1 MTTADLFRWAET
13 FAAIGAAWLL
23 TYALHSSVLI
33 GSTWVLQRAGVIRSL
48 RLRDLAWRGALIGG
62 LLTATVQM
70 GMGLAPWG
78 LTLEVPRPETPK
90 VATLLR
96 SVQPIAPV
104 LVQLDTTNA
113 LVAGTADV
121 ETDDDA
127 VLAETQDVQA
137 QDEAPAAASSAPM
150 AAVAVPSVR
159 VGALFFMAWAAAS
172 SVLLLRLAVARA
184 RVLDGLGLRAPVLEP
199 KVLAQLDVLCQE
211 AGRQDAVRL
220 TTAEGLKSP
229 VALGWSEICLPKAA
243 LSELDQ
249 AQQRSVLAH
258 ELAHIERKDP
268 LWLLLGT
275 TLEQLLFFQP
285 LNRLARR
292 NMQEVAEY
300 LCDDWAAA
308 CDGSGLPIARGLAS
322 VARWLDGEE
331 RAVPLAGMAE
341 RPSLLVARVQRLL
354 EATVI
359 SLEPRRSWHLLAL
372 GMALLLTV
380 VLVPGVRAAPA
391 VGWFEG
397 QAPAVATASAAAGP
411 AEADVVVN
419 TATTVSDESRTP
431 RTLSKLMR
439 RLTASE
445 QQRNARDAA
454 RMATDSAKIQADV
467 ARIESDAAAN
477 HQSSMALSVA
487 TGTPGVLI
495 AQLAPPAPVAA
506 PAPAAPPAPP
516 APAPAA
522 APKAQKANWGFSYE
536 YSKAFS
542 KARVAMAKAKVTLSG
557 MRHGRHGQQPTS
569 NADPATVDALVKA
582 LKDPDAG
589 VREAAAESLGRL
601 ADVRALDG
609 LIAAASDSDAKVRAA
624 VVEALAVMQEARAIP
639 ALAKALKDSNV
650 NVRREAAE
658 ALSSL
663 NDAPESVEPL
673 VSALAD
679 SDVHVRL
686 AAVQGLSARKDKRA
700 LAALA
705 GLMKD
710 SSPEVRAAAVCALGE
725 LQDASSLPALTT
737 ALKDDNEEVRAQA
750 VRALGNLETPKA
762 IPALIEATKDRSSE
776 VRSSAANALGE
787 LHDAANSPQVV
798 AALKALLEDSSSEV
812 REQAIN
818 ALSEIRDSG
827 ALQALIAAMQSKDPV
842 VRKAAAAALGQ
853 RD

>member
-33 GSTWVLQRAGVIRSL
+33 GSTWVLQRMGVIRSL

-62 LLTATVQM
+62 LVTATVQM

-96 SVQPIAPV
+96 SVQPTAPALV
-104 LVQLDTTNA
+104 LLDTTST
-113 LVAGTADV
+113 LVADTGDA
-121 ETDDDA
+121 ETDGDV
-127 VLAETQDVQA
+127 VLAEAPDVQ
-137 QDEAPAAASSAPM
+137 APAAAPVATESAPM

-159 VGALFFMAWAAAS
+159 VGALFFMAWVAAS

-199 KVLAQLDVLCQE
+199 KVLAQLDLLCQE

-243 LSELDQ
+243 LSELDE

-341 RPSLLVARVQRLL
+341 RPSLIVARVQRLL

-397 QAPAVATASAAAGP
+397 QAPAVATAAAAEGP

-419 TATTVSDESRTP
+419 TTTTVSDESSAP
-431 RTLSKLMR
+431 KTLSKLMR
-439 RLTASE
+439 RLTSSE

-454 RMATDSAKIQADV
+454 RMASDSAQIQADV
-467 ARIESDAAAN
+467 ARIESDAAAKY
-477 HQSSMALSVA
+477 QSSMALSVA

-495 AQLAPPAPVAA
+495 AQLAAPAAA

-522 APKAQKANWGFSYE
+522 APKAAKANWGFNYE
-536 YSKAFS
+536 YTKAWS
-542 KARVAMAKAKVTLSG
+542 KARIAMAKAKVSISG
-557 MRHGRHGQQPTS
+557 MRHGRRGQPVS
-569 NADPATVDALVKA
+569 SADPATVDALVKA

-609 LIAAASDSDAKVRAA
+609 LITAASDSDAKVRAA
-624 VVEALAVMQEARAIP
+624 VVEALAVLQEARAIP
-639 ALAKALKDSNV
+639 VLARALKDSNV

-673 VSALAD
+673 VSALGD

-737 ALKDDNEEVRAQA
+737 ALKDENEEVRAQA

-798 AALKALLEDSSSEV
+798 TALKALLEDSSSEV